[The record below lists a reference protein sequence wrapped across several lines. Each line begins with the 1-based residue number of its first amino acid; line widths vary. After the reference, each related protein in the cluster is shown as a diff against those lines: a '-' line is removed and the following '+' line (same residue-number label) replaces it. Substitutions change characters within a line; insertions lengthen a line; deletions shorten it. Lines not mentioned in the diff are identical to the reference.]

1 MVMKK
6 KGFQNL
12 QRKRWEGV
20 SLSLSVNRAILLR
33 YIFMLDIMYDFLL
46 AHYFVKIIYILFQVT
61 SLLYPATLPKHTHIP
76 LSFFTSHLAQSHT
89 HTPLFLYPATLS
101 KHTHIPLCFC
111 TKPPCP
117 ITHTYPFVSVPSH
130 LAQAHTH
137 TPLFVILLLF
147 SHIELYIKNYNI
159 NLNIQM
165 FCHLHIS
172 NILI

>member
-1 MVMKK
+1 
-6 KGFQNL
+6 
-12 QRKRWEGV
+12 V

-117 ITHTYPFVSVPSH
+117 ITHTYPFVSVPRH
-130 LAQAHTH
+130 LAQYVCV
-137 TPLFVILLLF
+137 LGQGGWVQKQGYVCVIGQGDWVQ
-147 SHIELYIKNYNI
+147 K
-159 NLNIQM
+159 QRGM
-165 FCHLHIS
+165 CV
-172 NILI
+172 

>member
-1 MVMKK
+1 MKK

-76 LSFFTSHLAQSHT
+76 LCFCTQPPCPS
-89 HTPLFLYPATLS
+89 
-101 KHTHIPLCFC
+101 THIPLCFC

-117 ITHTYPFVSVPSH
+117 STHTYPFVSVPSH